1 MRLNDEPNVRDA
13 ERCPVDVDRACIE
26 ADRGI
31 PVQAPSAQRSGSEA
45 GQNFHDVN
53 QVPSAASADAWTI
66 PRIGNTVTTL
76 MRRACFRFL
85 LPRGSRSLALVFR
98 PQRHGERSR
107 ENA

>member
-1 MRLNDEPNVRDA
+1 MRSIVPLMLIVLASKLIEESQSKSHQLNDLA
-13 ERCPVDVDRACIE
+13 
-26 ADRGI
+26 
-31 PVQAPSAQRSGSEA
+31 SEA
-45 GQNFHDVN
+45 GQNVHDVN

-66 PRIGNTVTTL
+66 PRIGPTVTAL

-98 PQRHGERSR
+98 PQRHGERSG